1 MSPLTLCS
9 FLRYHLHGGPPET
22 ADVESLKLQVSEL
35 TQKNEEL
42 TEEVT
47 QLKQKVFLL
56 CMSLQIKFVYR
67 VLLKCNNYFL
77 KKLSCLKEKA
87 KLIVS

>member
-47 QLKQKVFLL
+47 QLKQKVLLL
-56 CMSLQIKFVYR
+56 CMSLQIKFVYH

-77 KKLSCLKEKA
+77 KKLSCLIEKA

>member
-1 MSPLTLCS
+1 MMSFSLTAES

-22 ADVESLKLQVSEL
+22 ADVESLKLQVAEL

-47 QLKQKVFLL
+47 QLKQKVNFAE
-56 CMSLQIKFVYR
+56 SFH
-67 VLLKCNNYFL
+67 
-77 KKLSCLKEKA
+77 E
-87 KLIVS
+87 

>member
-1 MSPLTLCS
+1 MMSSSLTAES

-22 ADVESLKLQVSEL
+22 ADVESLKLQVAEL

-47 QLKQKVFLL
+47 QLKQKVNFAE
-56 CMSLQIKFVYR
+56 SFH
-67 VLLKCNNYFL
+67 
-77 KKLSCLKEKA
+77 E
-87 KLIVS
+87 